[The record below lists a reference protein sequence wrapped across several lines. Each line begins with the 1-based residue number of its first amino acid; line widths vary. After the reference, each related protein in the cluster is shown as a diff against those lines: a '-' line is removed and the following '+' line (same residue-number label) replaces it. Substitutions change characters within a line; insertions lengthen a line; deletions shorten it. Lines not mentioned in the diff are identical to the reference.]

1 MYYKQEDIDK
11 LLDNL
16 KIEEVV
22 GEFIELK
29 KVGSSYKGLCP
40 FHADTN
46 PSFSVNPEKKICKC
60 FVCGSGG
67 NAINFYSKIKN
78 ISYTEAIRELAK
90 KYKINIYSNRSIY
103 SYMEKLIIPT
113 FSTINYEY

>member
-16 KIEEVV
+16 RIEEVV

-46 PSFSVNPEKKICKC
+46 PSFSVTPEKKICKC

-78 ISYTEAIRELAK
+78 ISYTEAIRELSK
-90 KYKINIYSNRSIY
+90 KYKINR
-103 SYMEKLIIPT
+103 
-113 FSTINYEY
+113 

>member
-29 KVGSSYKGLCP
+29 K
-40 FHADTN
+40 
-46 PSFSVNPEKKICKC
+46 
-60 FVCGSGG
+60 
-67 NAINFYSKIKN
+67 
-78 ISYTEAIRELAK
+78 
-90 KYKINIYSNRSIY
+90 
-103 SYMEKLIIPT
+103 
-113 FSTINYEY
+113 

>member
-29 KVGSSYKGLCP
+29 KVGSSYKDKIWLSCCLCK
-40 FHADTN
+40 
-46 PSFSVNPEKKICKC
+46 EK
-60 FVCGSGG
+60 
-67 NAINFYSKIKN
+67 
-78 ISYTEAIRELAK
+78 
-90 KYKINIYSNRSIY
+90 
-103 SYMEKLIIPT
+103 
-113 FSTINYEY
+113 

>member
-16 KIEEVV
+16 RIEEVV

-40 FHADTN
+40 FHVER
-46 PSFSVNPEKKICKC
+46 FLVI
-60 FVCGSGG
+60 
-67 NAINFYSKIKN
+67 
-78 ISYTEAIRELAK
+78 
-90 KYKINIYSNRSIY
+90 
-103 SYMEKLIIPT
+103 
-113 FSTINYEY
+113 

>member
-46 PSFSVNPEKKICKC
+46 PSFSVNPEK
-60 FVCGSGG
+60 
-67 NAINFYSKIKN
+67 N
-78 ISYTEAIRELAK
+78 L
-90 KYKINIYSNRSIY
+90 
-103 SYMEKLIIPT
+103 
-113 FSTINYEY
+113 